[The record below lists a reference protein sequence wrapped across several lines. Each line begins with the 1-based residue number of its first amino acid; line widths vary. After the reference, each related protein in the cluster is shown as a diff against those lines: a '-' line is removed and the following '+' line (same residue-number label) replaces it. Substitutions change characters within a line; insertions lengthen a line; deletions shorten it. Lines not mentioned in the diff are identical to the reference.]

1 MRCAR
6 RCIPSHPVSTCT
18 PCQNRGWFV
27 LLLLLLHRV
36 FIAACVDSVF
46 VRNCTGCVFTVACKQ
61 LRTRDCEDCEFRLYC
76 KTEPIIETSHGMT
89 FAPFNGAYVGHAE
102 VRLVV
107 VGVGREGKAMRP
119 FSG

>member
-1 MRCAR
+1 
-6 RCIPSHPVSTCT
+6 
-18 PCQNRGWFV
+18 V
-27 LLLLLLHRV
+27 LLGARPIQPPLPCGHVGRV

-76 KTEPIIETSHGMT
+76 KTEPIIETSHGMA

-102 VRLVV
+102 VILGSTVDPQSL
-107 VGVGREGKAMRP
+107 GRRE
-119 FSG
+119 

>member
-1 MRCAR
+1 MYVFTPSNSHTSHRCL
-6 RCIPSHPVSTCT
+6 PP
-18 PCQNRGWFV
+18 
-27 LLLLLLHRV
+27 RV

-61 LRTRDCEDCEFRLYC
+61 LRTRDCKDCEFRLYC

-102 VRLVV
+102 VRE
-107 VGVGREGKAMRP
+107 REDHSNRWGFPAARSMET
-119 FSG
+119 GGGLLGH

>member
-1 MRCAR
+1 
-6 RCIPSHPVSTCT
+6 
-18 PCQNRGWFV
+18 
-27 LLLLLLHRV
+27 RV

-102 VRLVV
+102 HLREAGLTTLNLWFGVYDFNDEAKTGDNWRLL
-107 VGVGREGKAMRP
+107 
-119 FSG
+119 